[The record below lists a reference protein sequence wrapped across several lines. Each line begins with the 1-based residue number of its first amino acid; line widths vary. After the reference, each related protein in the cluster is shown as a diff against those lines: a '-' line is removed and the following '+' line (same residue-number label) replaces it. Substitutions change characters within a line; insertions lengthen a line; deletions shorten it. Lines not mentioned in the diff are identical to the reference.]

1 MSVSAFSV
9 SETLNWTLTDWLTA
23 NANVG
28 YNTSTATRNQVE
40 NAITYYNYLGDVQT
54 LVDPIQAN
62 SSYKQTS
69 LEQTLLCNRV
79 LERTQNV

>member
-1 MSVSAFSV
+1 VAKVSEGGDNRLSVSAFSV

-40 NAITYYNYLGDVQT
+40 
-54 LVDPIQAN
+54 
-62 SSYKQTS
+62 K
-69 LEQTLLCNRV
+69 
-79 LERTQNV
+79 